1 VSPWFGRE
9 AQERLARLEQR
20 AADHGRALADQQAAL
35 TTALATLAERL
46 SRVEGQL
53 SSIGARFD
61 ARVDDVRASISAAG
75 AKQDDSL
82 HQVGQSLKR
91 VRGMEKGIQQDLK
104 KVIGRLAHV
113 GSAFDLS
120 VDERF
125 LAAAQPLVSSR
136 RTMLGYERLF
146 TLWQAASNV
155 AGLNLAAVEV
165 GTFRGGSAA
174 LLAQAMRTFAGVDC
188 ELHVVDTF
196 EGHLDSTFS
205 EHDPEEQRG
214 KFRGVSYENVRE
226 YLAAFPRLTV
236 HRGDASSVV
245 RAWPERRYGLVHL
258 DVDLYQPTLDC
269 LEYFGPR
276 LVEGGVIVMDDY
288 GAPTCPGVRHATQEY
303 LARAPVFQTWKLV
316 AEQAVLIKL
325 RE

>member
-1 VSPWFGRE
+1 LIGGRKT
-9 AQERLARLEQR
+9 QEQLARLEQR
-20 AADHGRALADQQAAL
+20 AEDQVRALAEQQSAL
-35 TTALATLAERL
+35 KTLGERL
-46 SRVEGQL
+46 TRVEGQL
-53 SSIGARFD
+53 SSLSAQLD
-61 ARVDDVRASISAAG
+61 ARVDTVRTSVDAAG
-75 AKQDDSL
+75 VKQRESL
-82 HQVGQSLKR
+82 DKARRSLKG
-91 VRGMEKGIQQDLK
+91 VRRMEKGIEQDLK
-104 KVIGRLAHV
+104 KVIGRLAQV
-113 GSAFDLS
+113 GSAFDMS

-125 LAAAQPLVSSR
+125 LAVAQPLVSSR

-146 TLWQAASNV
+146 TLWQAAGNV
-155 AGLNLAAVEV
+155 AALNLAAVEV

-214 KFRGVSYENVRE
+214 KFRAVSYESVRE
-226 YLAAFPRLTV
+226 YLAAFPRVTV

-245 RAWPERRYGLVHL
+245 PGWPERRYALVHL
-258 DVDLYQPTLDC
+258 DVDLYRPTLDC

-288 GAPTCPGVRHATQEY
+288 GAPTCPGVRRAVQEY
-303 LARAPVFQTWKLV
+303 LARAPVFHIWKMA
-316 AEQAVLIKL
+316 AEQAVLVKH